1 MSRESLAR
9 TTKEVVLSRMEEGS
23 ADLEAAKT
31 SKTSRRSNLMRIAQ
45 MEMARITA
53 NSGIVVALCKL
64 TKEAEVE

>member
-1 MSRESLAR
+1 
-9 TTKEVVLSRMEEGS
+9 MEEVS

-64 TKEAEVE
+64 TEEAEVE